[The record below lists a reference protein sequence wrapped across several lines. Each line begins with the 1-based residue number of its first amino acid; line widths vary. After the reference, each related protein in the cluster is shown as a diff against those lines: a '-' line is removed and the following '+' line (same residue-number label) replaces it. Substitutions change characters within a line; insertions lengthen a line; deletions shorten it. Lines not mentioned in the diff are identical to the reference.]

1 MPYNLIANLI
11 LILSILVVFILVVRR
26 LPQAVD
32 EHKEEEQ
39 QAHDSGQATEAL
51 AEKGLPAKTAG
62 RIKAGTKVAWHK
74 VWQFMLEAKGLKHAP
89 KVNYNFKKILKKE
102 QEPEVK
108 PPIARG
114 ERYYINLIKR
124 HPKDL
129 NAYDQL
135 GQFYLEARKY
145 NDAANVYDYLAE
157 HAPTNSSYF
166 AKLGLAYLHDQEYKK
181 AEAAYSQAIK
191 LDPSHPNRFYNLSLT
206 HQGQKKW
213 KEAVK
218 ALDNALELDP
228 QNQKYADLRF
238 EVETKA
244 KTAVPVEKIAKKV

>member
-11 LILSILVVFILVVRR
+11 LILSILAVFILVVRR

-32 EHKEEEQ
+32 EHKEEKL
-39 QAHDSGQATEAL
+39 ADDSGQAKEAL
-51 AEKGLPAKTAG
+51 AEKGLPAKTAW
-62 RIKAGTKVAWHK
+62 RIKAAAKVVWHK
-74 VWQFMLEAKGLKHAP
+74 IWQFMLEAKGLKHAP
-89 KVNYNFKKILKKE
+89 KVNYNFKKILKKDNE
-102 QEPEVK
+102 AEVK

-145 NDAANVYDYLAE
+145 SDAANVYDYLAE

-166 AKLGLAYLHDQEYKK
+166 AKQGLAYLHDQEFKK
-181 AEAAYSQAIK
+181 SETAYLQAIK

-206 HQGQKKW
+206 YQGQKKW
-213 KEAVK
+213 KDALN
-218 ALDNALELDP
+218 ALDSALELDP
-228 QNQKYADLRF
+228 NNQKYADLRF
-238 EVETKA
+238 EVETKSNS
-244 KTAVPVEKIAKKV
+244 AVEVEKNRK